1 MSMFTEWLILYYVKV
16 MIFCTVKYTKNEIGE
31 LPDDEVSC
39 DCINVTKLIK
49 TNFSLNLYWKIIY
62 LLRTFAT
69 KFSKKNKKHIRF
81 QSAINFLCI
90 GIIFIH

>member
-1 MSMFTEWLILYYVKV
+1 MAAFVLRKNDDLFVQRNIP
-16 MIFCTVKYTKNEIGE
+16 KNEIGE

-62 LLRTFAT
+62 LLQILPLNFQ
-69 KFSKKNKKHIRF
+69 KKKHI
-81 QSAINFLCI
+81 
-90 GIIFIH
+90 